1 MCDGC
6 ARCGSAAIIVA
17 AMESHPDH
25 GTIQTQGVALFRR
38 LVSTDARRLELGLA
52 GAVERTV
59 RAMATVAGNRELQ
72 FQAAAALHNLSIDS
86 EKNGDRVGAAGGIG
100 ALLKS
105 IRNFEEDEPLVDVCC
120 RTLHRISYVGTNK
133 IRIREEDPTNLL
145 YNVAQRYPK
154 SCGRT
159 AKGVLKNI

>member
-1 MCDGC
+1 
-6 ARCGSAAIIVA
+6 
-17 AMESHPDH
+17 MESHPDH